1 MIPRKEGMMKFKVW
15 QIVVAGLLAMAG
27 FGLVLQA
34 TGLAPK
40 PKGKATEAMYLGGI
54 VAVEM
59 ATAGAVKPTA
69 EKVEAL
75 AREAATK
82 KGVDAAQRGK
92 FVDDFELGF
101 WTGWKT
107 ATR

>member
-1 MIPRKEGMMKFKVW
+1 MKLKVW
-15 QIVVAGLLAMAG
+15 QMVLAGLVAMAA

-34 TGLAPK
+34 TGLAPDR
-40 PKGKATEAMYLGGI
+40 KGKATEAMYLGGV
-54 VAVEM
+54 VALEM
-59 ATAGAVKPTA
+59 ANGGAVKPTA
-69 EKVEAL
+69 DKVEAL

-82 KGVDAAQRGK
+82 KGIDAAQRGK

-107 ATR
+107 VTR

>member
-1 MIPRKEGMMKFKVW
+1 MKFKVW
-15 QIVVAGLLAMAG
+15 QMVLAG
-27 FGLVLQA
+27 FLAIAVFGWVLEA

-40 PKGKATEAMYLGGI
+40 PKGKATEAMYIGGI

-59 ATAGAVKPTA
+59 ANGGAVKPTA
-69 EKVEAL
+69 AKVEAL

-82 KGVDAAQRGK
+82 QGINADQRGK
-92 FVDDFELGF
+92 FVDDFTLGF

-107 ATR
+107 ATK

>member
-1 MIPRKEGMMKFKVW
+1 MKLKVW
-15 QIVVAGLLAMAG
+15 QMVLAGLVAMAA

-34 TGLAPK
+34 TGLAPDR
-40 PKGKATEAMYLGGI
+40 KGKATEAMYIGGI

-59 ATAGAVKPTA
+59 ANGGAVKPTA
-69 EKVEAL
+69 AKVEAL

-82 KGVDAAQRGK
+82 KGVDADQRGK

-101 WTGWKT
+101 WTGWKS
-107 ATR
+107 ATK

>member
-1 MIPRKEGMMKFKVW
+1 MKLKVW
-15 QIVVAGLLAMAG
+15 QMVLAGVLAVAAFG
-27 FGLVLQA
+27 FVLQA

-40 PKGKATEAMYLGGI
+40 PNGKATEAMYLGGI

-59 ATAGAVKPTA
+59 AKGGAVKPTA
-69 EKVEAL
+69 DKVEAL
-75 AREAATK
+75 ARDAATK
-82 KGVDAAQRGK
+82 KGVDAAQRSK
-92 FVDDFELGF
+92 FVDDFEFGF

>member
-1 MIPRKEGMMKFKVW
+1 MKLKVW
-15 QIVVAGLLAMAG
+15 QMVLAGLVAMAA

-59 ATAGAVKPTA
+59 ANGGAVKPTA
-69 EKVEAL
+69 DKVEAL

-82 KGVDAAQRGK
+82 KGINADQRGK